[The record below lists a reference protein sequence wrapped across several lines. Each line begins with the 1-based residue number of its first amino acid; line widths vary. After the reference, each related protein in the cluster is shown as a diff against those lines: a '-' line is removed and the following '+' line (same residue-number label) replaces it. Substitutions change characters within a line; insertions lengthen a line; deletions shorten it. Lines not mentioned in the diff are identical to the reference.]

1 MAENNIKIY
10 TIKVD
15 TKSGEV
21 KINGIT
27 KSFKEAEIAL
37 NKLNKQ
43 SQATT
48 KTGLNPLTG
57 ATGLA
62 GAAVTEL
69 GRTVS
74 DLNYGFPA
82 VANNISQLGSL
93 FTILTTKAGGA
104 KGAFQLMLKEM
115 RGPLGILFAFQ
126 IGITLIESMS
136 KGFIKLGKGADT
148 LTKTFK
154 DAGKGVSDISGD
166 FETYINTLQDS
177 NKSQEEQ
184 EEAIKR
190 LNKEFPDFVQ
200 NLNESDLSM
209 QDIKNST
216 KEANEQIDL
225 QRLAIINLAKSRA
238 AQKRIEELSTEII
251 DKQIEQQKE
260 VISLG
265 VEGDTSEELRRKAA
279 NISID
284 EFSQADDAE
293 RIRRL
298 NKLADLKEENKVFI
312 KNKREEIKLLTSFIE
327 FEDDS
332 REKGSKSKRGFV
344 ARELLF
350 NDDILKSKK
359 NVTKQ
364 TIHGKEQELRAE
376 SQYQMDLAQLKFDE
390 FKRKQQERVDAI
402 KDNEDRIKAQK
413 KADEAIKES
422 ESSLSDFKLQKMKE
436 TNQLIDIERIND
448 LQGARLRQAD
458 FMAKEREDILAF
470 DVVMAENEMNKIAN
484 EKLLNEEIHN
494 NKIKNIQDEIDERKI
509 ANKSYV
515 DLMIKETN
523 EVNKQERL
531 KTKLKRKEEKAK
543 LAIANQ
549 VAQAMIGIAG
559 EGSAVGKAV
568 AVAMAIMNTKE
579 AITAALGAKPYGPW
593 NIAQAVATGVFGF
606 KQVQEI
612 MATKL
617 PASGGGRAGS
627 GGAGASMSVSAP
639 SFNVVGA
646 SGTSQIAEAVTGA
659 QDRPFRAYVVSGD
672 VSSAQELDRKTV
684 SESSLG

>member
-1 MAENNIKIY
+1 MAENNIKIF

-126 IGITLIESMS
+126 IGITLLEAFS
-136 KGFIKLGKGADT
+136 KGFFDT
-148 LTKTFK
+148 
-154 DAGKGVSDISGD
+154 G
-166 FETYINTLQDS
+166 
-177 NKSQEEQ
+177 
-184 EEAIKR
+184 
-190 LNKEFPDFVQ
+190 
-200 NLNESDLSM
+200 
-209 QDIKNST
+209 
-216 KEANEQIDL
+216 KEAKKVSEEL
-225 QRLAIINLAKSRA
+225 KKLKGELASNIVVANQYVKILEDTNTSERKRA
-238 AQKRIEELSTEII
+238 SVIEELKDLVPSLKDEDFKYGQQLDIVKQKII
-251 DKQIEQQKE
+251 DYSIAQAARIEIDK
-260 VISLG
+260 L
-265 VEGDTSEELRRKAA
+265 VEENSELLSERRKI
-279 NISID
+279 NIIN
-284 EFSQADDAE
+284 EIENEEEKTKA
-293 RIRRL
+293 IREYAR
-298 NKLADLKEENKVFI
+298 ENDF
-312 KNKREEIKLLTSFIE
+312 NLTSTAVGFGVQAKE
-327 FEDDS
+327 FEKSDENIKKS
-332 REKGSKSKRGFV
+332 FEKRSKTTIEESDKILKKINELSVGFENGFV
-344 ARELLF
+344 KEKKNAKLRKDFVAKRLSF
-350 NDDILKSKK
+350 ADDILKSEE

-364 TIHGKEQELRAE
+364 TIHGKEQQLRAE

-390 FKRKQQERVDAI
+390 FKRKQQERVDSI

-422 ESSLSDFKLQKMKE
+422 QNSLSLFKIQKMKE

-470 DVVMAENEMNKIAN
+470 DVVMAENEMNKIEN
-484 EKLLNEEIHN
+484 ERLLNEEIHN
-494 NKIKNIQDEIDERKI
+494 NKIKNIQDEIAERKI

-523 EVNKQERL
+523 EVNKQTRL
-531 KTKLKRKEEKAK
+531 QTKLKRKEEKAK

-549 VAQAMIGIAG
+549 VAQAMISIAG

-617 PASGGGRAGS
+617 PAGAGGRAGS

>member
-15 TKSGEV
+15 TKTGKIAVDSLTKGFV
-21 KINGIT
+21 KSET
-27 KSFKEAEIAL
+27 ALKSL
-37 NKLNKQ
+37 NTTLQ
-43 SQATT
+43 TTT
-48 KTGLNPLTG
+48 KKGVSPL
-57 ATGLA
+57 ADSTGLA
-62 GAAVTEL
+62 GAAVNEL

-74 DLNYGFPA
+74 DAGYGIRGM
-82 VANNISQLGSL
+82 ANNISQLGSL
-93 FTILTTKAGGA
+93 FAILIARTGSFSNA
-104 KGAFQLMLKEM
+104 LKVM
-115 RGPLGILFAFQ
+115 GKQFVGPLGVLFFFQ
-126 IGITLIESMS
+126 AAVAALEYFSRE
-136 KGFIKLGKGADT
+136 
-148 LTKTFK
+148 TKTAE
-154 DAGKGVSDISGD
+154 DAVSDLDNAFGKQASQLK
-166 FETYINTLQDS
+166 TYVSILQES
-177 NKSQEEQ
+177 NVPLDERKELVTE
-184 EEAIKR
+184 
-190 LNKEFPDFVQ
+190 LNKEHKDLNIQ
-200 NLNESDLSM
+200 LDEEGRLTEESTRLTDQYIKTLETKAKAQAIITRLQENYNEELERETEEIGENLTFFDKLATAFTISKGYGVLMMNLQEKSIRKKTEADR
-209 QDIKNST
+209 
-216 KEANEQIDL
+216 EANEENEKLIAML
-225 QRLAIINLAKSRA
+225 NELGIIPEINEK
-238 AQKRIEELSTEII
+238 KEE
-251 DKQIEQQKE
+251 
-260 VISLG
+260 G
-265 VEGDTSEELRRKAA
+265 PRKA
-279 NISID
+279 
-284 EFSQADDAE
+284 
-293 RIRRL
+293 R
-298 NKLADLKEENKVFI
+298 KE
-312 KNKREEIKLLTSFIE
+312 
-327 FEDDS
+327 
-332 REKGSKSKRGFV
+332 FV
-344 ARELLF
+344 AKRLSF
-350 NDDILKSKK
+350 ADDILKSEQ

-364 TIHGKEQELRAE
+364 TIHGKEQQLRAE
-376 SQYQMDLAQLKFDE
+376 SQYQMDLAQLKFEE

-422 ESSLSDFKLQKMKE
+422 ESSLSEFKLQKMKE
-436 TNQLIDIERIND
+436 TNKLIDIERIND

-470 DVVMAENEMNKIAN
+470 DVVMAENEMNKIEN
-484 EKLLNEEIHN
+484 ERLLNEEIHN
-494 NKIKNIQDEIDERKI
+494 NKIKNIQDEIAERKI

-523 EVNKQERL
+523 EVNKQTRL
-531 KTKLKRKEEKAK
+531 QTKLKRKEEKAK

-549 VAQAMIGIAG
+549 VAQAIIGIAG

-568 AVAMAIMNTKE
+568 AVAMAIMNTKK
-579 AITAALGAKPYGPW
+579 AVTAALGATPYGPW

-617 PASGGGRAGS
+617 PAGAGGRAGS

>member
-1 MAENNIKIY
+1 MAENNIKIF

-37 NKLNKQ
+37 NKLNQQ

-115 RGPLGILFAFQ
+115 KGPLGILFAFQ
-126 IGITLIESMS
+126 IGITLLEAFS
-136 KGFIKLGKGADT
+136 KGFFDT
-148 LTKTFK
+148 
-154 DAGKGVSDISGD
+154 G
-166 FETYINTLQDS
+166 
-177 NKSQEEQ
+177 
-184 EEAIKR
+184 
-190 LNKEFPDFVQ
+190 
-200 NLNESDLSM
+200 
-209 QDIKNST
+209 
-216 KEANEQIDL
+216 KEAKKVSEELKKLKGELASNIVVANQYVKILEDTNTSERKRASVIEELKDLVPSLKDEDFKYGQQLDIVKQKIIDYSIAQAARIEIDKL
-225 QRLAIINLAKSRA
+225 VEENSELLSERRKINIINEIENEEEKTNEEVVESFGKRSEKTIKDSDKILKKINELSVGFENGFVKEKKNAKSR
-238 AQKRIEELSTEII
+238 
-251 DKQIEQQKE
+251 KE
-260 VISLG
+260 
-265 VEGDTSEELRRKAA
+265 
-279 NISID
+279 
-284 EFSQADDAE
+284 
-293 RIRRL
+293 
-298 NKLADLKEENKVFI
+298 
-312 KNKREEIKLLTSFIE
+312 
-327 FEDDS
+327 
-332 REKGSKSKRGFV
+332 FV
-344 ARELLF
+344 AKRLSF
-350 NDDILKSKK
+350 ADDILKSEE

-364 TIHGKEQELRAE
+364 TIHGKEQQLRAE
-376 SQYQMDLAQLKFDE
+376 SQYQMDLAQFKFDE
-390 FKRKQQERVDAI
+390 YKRKEEDRVAAI
-402 KDNEDRIKAQK
+402 KDPEDRAKAEK

-422 ESSLSDFKLQKMKE
+422 QNSLSKFKIQKIEE
-436 TNQLIDIERIND
+436 TNDLIDIERIND
-448 LQGARLRQAD
+448 LQKARLRQAD
-458 FMAKEREDILAF
+458 FMEKEREDVLAF
-470 DVVMAENEMNKIAN
+470 DVTMAENEMNKIAN

-494 NKIKNIQDEIDERKI
+494 NKIKNIQDEIAERKL
-509 ANKSYV
+509 ANRSYV
-515 DLMIKETN
+515 DLIEKETN

-531 KTKLKRKEEKAK
+531 KTKLKRKEEKTK

-549 VAQAMIGIAG
+549 VAQAMIAIAG

-579 AITAALGAKPYGPW
+579 AVTAALGAKPYGPW
-593 NIAQAVATGVFGF
+593 NIASAVATGVFGL

-612 MATKL
+612 MSTKL
-617 PASGGGRAGS
+617 PVAGAKSGAGG
-627 GGAGASMSVSAP
+627 GASMSVSAP

-646 SGTSQIAEAVTGA
+646 GGTSQIAEAVTGA
-659 QDRPFRAYVVSGD
+659 QDRPFRAYVVSTD

>member
-1 MAENNIKIY
+1 MAENNIKIF

-37 NKLNKQ
+37 NKLNQQ

-115 RGPLGILFAFQ
+115 KGPLGILFAFQ
-126 IGITLIESMS
+126 IGITLLEAFS
-136 KGFIKLGKGADT
+136 KGFFDTGKEAKKVSEELKKLKGELASNIVVANQYVKILEDT
-148 LTKTFK
+148 NTSERKRASVIEELKDLVPSLKDEDFKYGQQLDIVKQKIIDYSIAQAARIEIDKLVEENSELLSERRKINIINEIENEEEKTKAIREYAKENDFNSK
-154 DAGKGVSDISGD
+154 RIAGSFGVSGKLIEKTNEEVVESFGKRSEKTIKDSDKILKKINELSVG
-166 FETYINTLQDS
+166 FENGFV
-177 NKSQEEQ
+177 
-184 EEAIKR
+184 
-190 LNKEFPDFVQ
+190 KEK
-200 NLNESDLSM
+200 
-209 QDIKNST
+209 KN
-216 KEANEQIDL
+216 
-225 QRLAIINLAKSRA
+225 AKSR
-238 AQKRIEELSTEII
+238 
-251 DKQIEQQKE
+251 KE
-260 VISLG
+260 
-265 VEGDTSEELRRKAA
+265 
-279 NISID
+279 
-284 EFSQADDAE
+284 
-293 RIRRL
+293 
-298 NKLADLKEENKVFI
+298 
-312 KNKREEIKLLTSFIE
+312 
-327 FEDDS
+327 
-332 REKGSKSKRGFV
+332 FV
-344 ARELLF
+344 AKRLSF
-350 NDDILKSKK
+350 ADDILKSEE

-364 TIHGKEQELRAE
+364 TIHGKEQQLRAE
-376 SQYQMDLAQLKFDE
+376 SQHQMDLAQFKFDE
-390 FKRKQQERVDAI
+390 YKRKEEDRVAAI
-402 KDNEDRIKAQK
+402 KDPEDRAKAEK

-422 ESSLSDFKLQKMKE
+422 QNSLSKFKIQKIEE
-436 TNQLIDIERIND
+436 TNDLIDIERIND
-448 LQGARLRQAD
+448 LQKARLRQAD
-458 FMAKEREDILAF
+458 FMEKEREDVLAF
-470 DVVMAENEMNKIAN
+470 DVTMAENEMNKIAN

-494 NKIKNIQDEIDERKI
+494 NKIKNIQDEIAERKL
-509 ANKSYV
+509 ANRSYV
-515 DLMIKETN
+515 DLIEKETN

-531 KTKLKRKEEKAK
+531 KTKLKRKEEKTK

-549 VAQAMIGIAG
+549 VAQAMIAIAG

-579 AITAALGAKPYGPW
+579 AVTAALGAKPYGPW
-593 NIAQAVATGVFGF
+593 NIASAVATGVFGL

-612 MATKL
+612 MSTKL
-617 PASGGGRAGS
+617 PVAGAKSGAGG
-627 GGAGASMSVSAP
+627 GASMSVSAP

-646 SGTSQIAEAVTGA
+646 GGTSQIAEAVTGA
-659 QDRPFRAYVVSGD
+659 QDRPFRAYVVSTD

>member
-15 TKSGEV
+15 TKTGKIAVDSLTKGFV
-21 KINGIT
+21 KSET
-27 KSFKEAEIAL
+27 ALKSL
-37 NKLNKQ
+37 NTTLQ
-43 SQATT
+43 TTT
-48 KTGLNPLTG
+48 KKGVSPL
-57 ATGLA
+57 ADSTGLA
-62 GAAVTEL
+62 GAAVNEL

-74 DLNYGFPA
+74 DAGYGIRGM
-82 VANNISQLGSL
+82 ANNISQLGSL
-93 FTILTTKAGGA
+93 FAILIARTGSFSNA
-104 KGAFQLMLKEM
+104 LKVM
-115 RGPLGILFAFQ
+115 GKQFVGPLGVLFFFQ
-126 IGITLIESMS
+126 AAVAALEYFSRE
-136 KGFIKLGKGADT
+136 
-148 LTKTFK
+148 TKTAE
-154 DAGKGVSDISGD
+154 DAVSDLDNAFGKQASQLK
-166 FETYINTLQDS
+166 TYVSILQES
-177 NKSQEEQ
+177 NVPLDERKELVTE
-184 EEAIKR
+184 
-190 LNKEFPDFVQ
+190 LNKEHKDLNIQ
-200 NLNESDLSM
+200 LDEEGRLTEESTRLTDQYIKTLETKAKAQAIITRLQENYNEELERETEEIGENLTFFDKLATAFTISKGYGVLMMNLQEKSIRKKTEADR
-209 QDIKNST
+209 
-216 KEANEQIDL
+216 EANEENEKLIAML
-225 QRLAIINLAKSRA
+225 NELGIIPEINEK
-238 AQKRIEELSTEII
+238 KEE
-251 DKQIEQQKE
+251 
-260 VISLG
+260 G
-265 VEGDTSEELRRKAA
+265 PRKA
-279 NISID
+279 
-284 EFSQADDAE
+284 
-293 RIRRL
+293 R
-298 NKLADLKEENKVFI
+298 KE
-312 KNKREEIKLLTSFIE
+312 
-327 FEDDS
+327 
-332 REKGSKSKRGFV
+332 FV
-344 ARELLF
+344 AKRLSF
-350 NDDILKSKK
+350 ADDILKSEQ

-364 TIHGKEQELRAE
+364 TIHGKEQQLRAE
-376 SQYQMDLAQLKFDE
+376 SQYQMDLAQLKFEE

-422 ESSLSDFKLQKMKE
+422 ESSLSEFKLQKMKE

-470 DVVMAENEMNKIAN
+470 DVVMAENEMNKIEN
-484 EKLLNEEIHN
+484 ERLLNEEIHN
-494 NKIKNIQDEIDERKI
+494 NKIKNIQDEIAERKI

-523 EVNKQERL
+523 EVNKQTRL
-531 KTKLKRKEEKAK
+531 QTELKRKEEKAK

-549 VAQAMIGIAG
+549 VAQAIIGIAG

-568 AVAMAIMNTKE
+568 AVAMAIMNTKK
-579 AITAALGAKPYGPW
+579 AVTAALGATPYGPW

-617 PASGGGRAGS
+617 PAGAGGRAGS

>member
-1 MAENNIKIY
+1 MAENNIKIF

-37 NKLNKQ
+37 NKLNQQ

-115 RGPLGILFAFQ
+115 KGPLGILFAFQ
-126 IGITLIESMS
+126 IGITLLEAFS
-136 KGFIKLGKGADT
+136 KGFFDTGKEAKKVSEELKKLKGELASNIVVANQYVKILEDT
-148 LTKTFK
+148 NTSERKRASVIEELKDLVPSLKDEDFKYGQQLDIVKQKIIDYSIAQAARIEIDKLVEENSELLSERRKINIINEIENEEEKTKAIREYAKENDFNSK
-154 DAGKGVSDISGD
+154 RIAGSFGVSGKLIEKTNEEVVESFGKRSEKTIKDSDKILKKINELSVG
-166 FETYINTLQDS
+166 FENGFV
-177 NKSQEEQ
+177 
-184 EEAIKR
+184 
-190 LNKEFPDFVQ
+190 KEK
-200 NLNESDLSM
+200 
-209 QDIKNST
+209 KN
-216 KEANEQIDL
+216 
-225 QRLAIINLAKSRA
+225 AKSR
-238 AQKRIEELSTEII
+238 
-251 DKQIEQQKE
+251 KE
-260 VISLG
+260 
-265 VEGDTSEELRRKAA
+265 
-279 NISID
+279 
-284 EFSQADDAE
+284 
-293 RIRRL
+293 
-298 NKLADLKEENKVFI
+298 
-312 KNKREEIKLLTSFIE
+312 
-327 FEDDS
+327 
-332 REKGSKSKRGFV
+332 FV
-344 ARELLF
+344 AKRLSF
-350 NDDILKSKK
+350 ADDILKSEE

-364 TIHGKEQELRAE
+364 TIHGKEQQLRAE
-376 SQYQMDLAQLKFDE
+376 SQYQMDLAQFKFDE
-390 FKRKQQERVDAI
+390 YKRKEEDRVAAI
-402 KDNEDRIKAQK
+402 KDPEDRAKAEK

-422 ESSLSDFKLQKMKE
+422 QNSLSLFKLQKMKE
-436 TNQLIDIERIND
+436 TNDLIDAERIND
-448 LQGARLRQAD
+448 LQKARLRQAD
-458 FMAKEREDILAF
+458 FMEKEREDVLAF
-470 DVVMAENEMNKIAN
+470 DVTMAENEMNKIAN

-494 NKIKNIQDEIDERKI
+494 NKIKNIQDEIAERKL
-509 ANKSYV
+509 ANRSYV
-515 DLMIKETN
+515 DLIEKETN

-531 KTKLKRKEEKAK
+531 KTKLKRKEEKTK

-549 VAQAMIGIAG
+549 VAQAMIAIAG

-579 AITAALGAKPYGPW
+579 AVTAALGAKPYGPW
-593 NIAQAVATGVFGF
+593 NIASAVATGVFGL

-612 MATKL
+612 MSTKL
-617 PASGGGRAGS
+617 PVAGAKSGAGG
-627 GGAGASMSVSAP
+627 GASMSVSAP

-646 SGTSQIAEAVTGA
+646 GGTSQIAEAVTGA
-659 QDRPFRAYVVSGD
+659 QDRPFRAYVVSTD
-672 VSSAQELDRKTV
+672 VTSAQELDRKT
-684 SESSLG
+684 SAESSLG

>member
-15 TKSGEV
+15 TKTGKIAVDNLTKGFV
-21 KINGIT
+21 KSET
-27 KSFKEAEIAL
+27 AL
-37 NKLNKQ
+37 RSLNTTLQ
-43 SQATT
+43 TTT
-48 KTGLNPLTG
+48 KKGVSPL
-57 ATGLA
+57 ADSTGLA
-62 GAAVTEL
+62 GAAVNEL

-74 DLNYGFPA
+74 DAGYGIRGM
-82 VANNISQLGSL
+82 ANNISQLGSL
-93 FTILTTKAGGA
+93 FAILVARTGG
-104 KGAFQLMLKEM
+104 LKNALQVM
-115 RGPLGILFAFQ
+115 GKQFVGPLGILFVFQ
-126 IGITLIESMS
+126 AAVAALEYFSRE
-136 KGFIKLGKGADT
+136 
-148 LTKTFK
+148 TKNAE
-154 DAGKGVSDISGD
+154 DAVSDLDNAFGKQASQLK
-166 FETYINTLQDS
+166 TYVSILQES
-177 NKSQEEQ
+177 NVPLDERKELVTE
-184 EEAIKR
+184 
-190 LNKEFPDFVQ
+190 LNKEHKDLNIQ
-200 NLNESDLSM
+200 LDEEGRLTEESTRLTDQYIKTLETKAKAQAIITRLQENYNEELERETEEIGENLTFMDKLATLFTIRKGYNADLINEEKSVRKKTEADR
-209 QDIKNST
+209 
-216 KEANEQIDL
+216 EANEENEKLIAML
-225 QRLAIINLAKSRA
+225 NELGIIP
-238 AQKRIEELSTEII
+238 EINE
-251 DKQIEQQKE
+251 KKE
-260 VISLG
+260 KK
-265 VEGDTSEELRRKAA
+265 TRKARK
-279 NISID
+279 D
-284 EFSQADDAE
+284 
-293 RIRRL
+293 
-298 NKLADLKEENKVFI
+298 
-312 KNKREEIKLLTSFIE
+312 
-327 FEDDS
+327 
-332 REKGSKSKRGFV
+332 FV
-344 ARELLF
+344 AKRLSF
-350 NDDILKSKK
+350 ADDILKSEE

-364 TIHGKEQELRAE
+364 TIHGKEQQLRAE

-422 ESSLSDFKLQKMKE
+422 QNSLSKFKLQKMKE
-436 TNQLIDIERIND
+436 TNDLIDIERIND

-458 FMAKEREDILAF
+458 FMAKEREDVLAF
-470 DVVMAENEMNKIAN
+470 DVVMAENEMNKIEN
-484 EKLLNEEIHN
+484 ERLLNEEIHN
-494 NKIKNIQDEIDERKI
+494 NKIKNIQDEIAERKI

-549 VAQAMIGIAG
+549 VAQAMISIAG

-579 AITAALGAKPYGPW
+579 AITAALGAKPSGPW

-617 PASGGGRAGS
+617 PAGAGGRAGS

>member
-15 TKSGEV
+15 TKTGKIAVDNLTKGFV
-21 KINGIT
+21 KSET
-27 KSFKEAEIAL
+27 ALKSL
-37 NKLNKQ
+37 NTTLQ
-43 SQATT
+43 TTT
-48 KTGLNPLTG
+48 KKGVSPL
-57 ATGLA
+57 ADSTGLA
-62 GAAVTEL
+62 GAAVNEL

-74 DLNYGFPA
+74 DSAYGLQGM
-82 VANNISQLGSL
+82 ANNISQLGSL
-93 FTILTTKAGGA
+93 FAILVARTGGLSNA
-104 KGAFQLMLKEM
+104 LKVM
-115 RGPLGILFAFQ
+115 GKQFVGPLGILFVFQ
-126 IGITLIESMS
+126 AAVAALEYFSRE
-136 KGFIKLGKGADT
+136 
-148 LTKTFK
+148 TKTAE
-154 DAGKGVSDISGD
+154 DAVSDLDNAFGKQASQLK
-166 FETYINTLQDS
+166 TYVSILQES
-177 NKSQEEQ
+177 NVPLDERKELVTE
-184 EEAIKR
+184 
-190 LNKEFPDFVQ
+190 LNKEHKD
-200 NLNESDLSM
+200 LNIQLDEEGRLTEE
-209 QDIKNST
+209 ST
-216 KEANEQIDL
+216 KLTNEYIKTLEIKAKAQ
-225 QRLAIINLAKSRA
+225 AIITRLQENYN
-238 AQKRIEELSTEII
+238 EELERETEEIG
-251 DKQIEQQKE
+251 ENLTFFE
-260 VISLG
+260 
-265 VEGDTSEELRRKAA
+265 
-279 NISID
+279 
-284 EFSQADDAE
+284 
-293 RIRRL
+293 
-298 NKLADLKEENKVFI
+298 KLATLFTVRKGYNADLINQEKSVRKKTEADRESIEENKKLI
-312 KNKREEIKLLTSFIE
+312 AMLNELGIIPEINEKKEEGPRKARKE
-327 FEDDS
+327 
-332 REKGSKSKRGFV
+332 FV
-344 ARELLF
+344 AKRLSF
-350 NDDILKSKK
+350 ADDILKSEQ

-364 TIHGKEQELRAE
+364 TIHGKEQQLRAE
-376 SQYQMDLAQLKFDE
+376 SQYQMNLAQLKFEE

-402 KDNEDRIKAQK
+402 KEDEDRIKAQK

-422 ESSLSDFKLQKMKE
+422 QNSLSKFKLQKMKE
-436 TNQLIDIERIND
+436 TNKLIGIEEIND
-448 LQGARLRQAD
+448 LQGARLRQD
-458 FMAKEREDILAF
+458 NFMAKEREDILAF

-494 NKIKNIQDEIDERKI
+494 NKIKNIQDEIAERKI

-523 EVNKQERL
+523 EVNKQTRL
-531 KTKLKRKEEKAK
+531 QTKLKRKEEKAK

-568 AVAMAIMNTKE
+568 AVAMAIMNTKQ
-579 AITAALGAKPYGPW
+579 AITAALGKVPYGPW

-617 PASGGGRAGS
+617 PAGGGGRAGS

>member
-15 TKSGEV
+15 TKTGKIAVDSLTKGFV
-21 KINGIT
+21 KSET
-27 KSFKEAEIAL
+27 ALKSL
-37 NKLNKQ
+37 NTTLQ
-43 SQATT
+43 TTT
-48 KTGLNPLTG
+48 KKGVSPL
-57 ATGLA
+57 ADSTGLA
-62 GAAVTEL
+62 GAAVNEL

-74 DLNYGFPA
+74 DAGYGIRGM
-82 VANNISQLGSL
+82 ANNISQLGSL
-93 FTILTTKAGGA
+93 FAILIARTGSFSNA
-104 KGAFQLMLKEM
+104 LKVM
-115 RGPLGILFAFQ
+115 GKQFVGPLGVLFFFQ
-126 IGITLIESMS
+126 AAVAALEYFSRE
-136 KGFIKLGKGADT
+136 
-148 LTKTFK
+148 TKTAE
-154 DAGKGVSDISGD
+154 DAVSDLDNAFGKQASQLK
-166 FETYINTLQDS
+166 TYVSILQES
-177 NKSQEEQ
+177 NVPLDERKELVTE
-184 EEAIKR
+184 
-190 LNKEFPDFVQ
+190 LNKEHKDLNIQ
-200 NLNESDLSM
+200 LDEEGRLTEESTRLTDQYIKTLETKAKAQAIITRLQENYNEELERETEEIGENLTFFDKLATAFTISKGYGVLMMNLQEKSIRKKTEADR
-209 QDIKNST
+209 
-216 KEANEQIDL
+216 EANEENEKLIAML
-225 QRLAIINLAKSRA
+225 NELGIIPEINEK
-238 AQKRIEELSTEII
+238 KEE
-251 DKQIEQQKE
+251 
-260 VISLG
+260 G
-265 VEGDTSEELRRKAA
+265 PRKA
-279 NISID
+279 
-284 EFSQADDAE
+284 
-293 RIRRL
+293 R
-298 NKLADLKEENKVFI
+298 KE
-312 KNKREEIKLLTSFIE
+312 
-327 FEDDS
+327 
-332 REKGSKSKRGFV
+332 FV
-344 ARELLF
+344 AKRLSF
-350 NDDILKSKK
+350 ADDILKSEQ

-364 TIHGKEQELRAE
+364 TIHGKEQQLRAE
-376 SQYQMDLAQLKFDE
+376 SQYQMDLAQLKFEE

-422 ESSLSDFKLQKMKE
+422 ENSLSEFKLQKMKE

-470 DVVMAENEMNKIAN
+470 DVVMAENEMNKIEN
-484 EKLLNEEIHN
+484 ERLLNEEIHN
-494 NKIKNIQDEIDERKI
+494 NKIKNIQDEIAERKI

-523 EVNKQERL
+523 EVNKQTRL
-531 KTKLKRKEEKAK
+531 QTKLKRKEEKAK

-549 VAQAMIGIAG
+549 VAQAIIGIAG

-568 AVAMAIMNTKE
+568 AVAMAIMNTKK
-579 AITAALGAKPYGPW
+579 AVTAALGATPYGPW

-617 PASGGGRAGS
+617 PAGAGGRAGS